1 VSEEEIASLM
11 AGEIARE
18 ACETVAADS
27 KARCEAVLRRILF
40 EGKGFELLNEL
51 SELNEK
57 AVKEKLRELVARDE
71 FTVKVASKPEEIKAL
86 LETGF
91 EYICEKDGLMFFRKR
106 K

>member
-27 KARCEAVLRRILF
+27 KARCEAVLRKILF

-51 SELNEK
+51 SELNK
-57 AVKEKLRELVARDE
+57 RAVKEKLRELVVETAVE
-71 FTVKVASKPEEIKAL
+71 PN
-86 LETGF
+86 TGF
-91 EYICEKDGLMFFRKR
+91 SNKAETEQQPTKISKNEMQPPLP
-106 K
+106 